1 MADLYSWVKPHIVV
15 PVHGE
20 ALHLFEHAAL
30 ARKIGIPE
38 VLTCRNGDLVKLA
51 PGRPGVIDEV
61 PEGRIYKDGRLLVD
75 AEARTVADRRR
86 LSMAGVVSVAL
97 ALDDKGML
105 ATDPEVELIGIPE
118 ADQDG
123 EKFAALVYEVA
134 LETVEEMPKARR
146 RDPDAIGESVKRAVR
161 AAVAGRWGKKPLCI
175 VLVVVV

>member
-1 MADLYSWVKPHIVV
+1 
-15 PVHGE
+15 
-20 ALHLFEHAAL
+20 
-30 ARKIGIPE
+30 
-38 VLTCRNGDLVKLA
+38 
-51 PGRPGVIDEV
+51 
-61 PEGRIYKDGRLLVD
+61 
-75 AEARTVADRRR
+75 
-86 LSMAGVVSVAL
+86 MAGVVSVAL